1 MSGEGKVVCVTGASG
16 FIASWLVKLLLARG
30 YSVHATVRSLGDP
43 KKTEHLLALDGAKE
57 RLSLYEAN
65 LIEDGSFDSAVKGC
79 VCVFHT
85 ASPVQLTVDDPQAQL
100 IDPAVKGALNV
111 LKSASKV
118 SSLKRVVFTSSIFAV
133 VCEAKVPVF
142 GDMVD
147 ETWFSDPLVGMWYHK
162 RSKTMAENAAVKF
175 SQENGMDLVS
185 INPGFVIGPILQ
197 PTLNLTSEG
206 FMNLIECGKE
216 VFPDGVYRLVDV
228 RDVAIA
234 HILAFE
240 NPKANG
246 RYCVVGNVIQSSEI
260 MKIVDKFYPSLD
272 HSKRCKDG
280 KSLEP
285 LIYNVSRVKVES
297 LGVEFTPVEVSIKD
311 TIESLKDKKLLSF

>member
-1 MSGEGKVVCVTGASG
+1 MSCEGKVVCVTGASG

-30 YSVHATVRSLGDP
+30 YTVHATLM
-43 KKTEHLLALDGAKE
+43 
-57 RLSLYEAN
+57 
-65 LIEDGSFDSAVKGC
+65 AVY
-79 VCVFHT
+79 HT
-85 ASPVQLTVDDPQAQL
+85 ASPVQFIVDDPQAQL

-111 LKSASKV
+111 LKSASKEA
-118 SSLKRVVFTSSIFAV
+118 SIKRVVFTSSIATVMFG
-133 VCEAKVPVF
+133 AKVPVF

-147 ETWFSDPLVGMWYHK
+147 ETWFSDPLICQQKNLWYQA
-162 RSKTMAENAAVKF
+162 SKTMAEDAAVKF
-175 SQENGMDLVS
+175 SHENGLDLVS
-185 INPGFVIGPILQ
+185 INL
-197 PTLNLTSEG
+197 
-206 FMNLIECGKE
+206 

-240 NPKANG
+240 NPKANC

-260 MKIVDKFYPSLD
+260 MKIVDKLYPTLD
-272 HSKRCKDG
+272 QSKRCKDG

-311 TIESLKDKKLLSF
+311 TIESLKEKKLLSF